1 LSHSGVEYFEPAGLN
16 LFSSMINIED
26 GKKLTDWPTV
36 YLVVFVNPNQTDEID
51 PHEYEGLILDFG
63 K

>member
-1 LSHSGVEYFEPAGLN
+1 V
-16 LFSSMINIED
+16 ED

-36 YLVVFVNPNQTDEID
+36 YLVIFVNLNRSDEID
-51 PHEYEGLILDFG
+51 SNEYECLILDFV

>member
-1 LSHSGVEYFEPAGLN
+1 MVNS
-16 LFSSMINIED
+16 ED

-36 YLVVFVNPNQTDEID
+36 YLVVFVNSNQTDEID
-51 PHEYEGLILDFG
+51 SHEYECLILDFG

>member
-1 LSHSGVEYFEPAGLN
+1 MNV
-16 LFSSMINIED
+16 ED

-36 YLVVFVNPNQTDEID
+36 YLVVLVNLNQDD
-51 PHEYEGLILDFG
+51 AMDLHEYECLILDFG